1 MENYSEY
8 IDAYFN
14 QTLNPEEAGKFE
26 LRIRED
32 KGFAEEV
39 VFYLSA
45 KQALKEEV
53 TMEKRDRFRQL
64 LSQNSSLTNISR
76 QSQVRKMRVYRVA
89 AAAAVIV
96 CVFFAWYLFFSNS
109 ATPQQMADG
118 YINENLKTLPVK
130 MGTEEDSIQTGLRLY
145 NASKYDSAIQQFET
159 IIQKDTGNY
168 LAKEYLGIVYLES
181 GNYDKAILYFR
192 QLENYSRF
200 SNPAIF
206 YQALTLMKRNQPG
219 DKQKARQL
227 LQQVDENNLEDKTTA
242 HEWLKKW

>member
-1 MENYSEY
+1 MEDYSEY

-14 QTLNPEEAGKFE
+14 QTLSPEEAGKFE

-32 KGFAEEV
+32 KVFAEEV
-39 VFYLSA
+39 AFYLSA

-53 TMEKRDRFRQL
+53 TREKKEQFRQL
-64 LSQNSSLTNISR
+64 LSQNSSHTDIPR
-76 QSQVRKMRVYRVA
+76 QSQVRKMWVYRVA

-109 ATPQQMADG
+109 ASPQQIADS
-118 YINENLKTLPVK
+118 YIDENLKTLSVT
-130 MGTEEDSIQTGLRLY
+130 MGPEHDSIQDGLRLY

-168 LAKEYLGIVYLES
+168 LAKKYLGIVYLES
-181 GNYDKAILYFR
+181 GNYDKSLLYFQ
-192 QLENYSRF
+192 QLERYSRF
-200 SNPAIF
+200 SNPALF

-227 LQQVDENNLEDKTTA
+227 LQRVVDNGFEEKETA
-242 HEWLKKW
+242 QRWLNKW

>member
-1 MENYSEY
+1 MKDYSEY
-8 IDAYFN
+8 IDSYFN
-14 QTLNPEEAGKFE
+14 QLLSSEEAGKFE
-26 LRIRED
+26 QRLAED
-32 KGFAEEV
+32 KVFAEEV
-39 VFYLSA
+39 AFYLSA

-53 TMEKRDRFRQL
+53 MREKKERFRQL
-64 LSQNSSLTNISR
+64 LLQNSSLTNIPR
-76 QSQVRKMRVYRVA
+76 QAQVRKMWVYSVA

-96 CVFFAWYLFFSNS
+96 CVFFAWYIFFSNS
-109 ATPQQMADG
+109 ASPQQMADS

-168 LAKEYLGIVYLES
+168 LAKEYLGIVYLEL
-181 GNYDKAILYFR
+181 GNYDKAIPYFQ

-219 DKQKARQL
+219 DKQKAKQL
-227 LQQVDENNLEDKTTA
+227 LQWVDKNNLEGKATA